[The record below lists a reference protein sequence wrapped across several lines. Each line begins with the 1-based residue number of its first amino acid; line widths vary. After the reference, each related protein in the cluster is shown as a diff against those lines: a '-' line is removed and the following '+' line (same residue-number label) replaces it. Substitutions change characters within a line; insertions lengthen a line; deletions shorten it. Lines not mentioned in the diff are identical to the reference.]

1 MVLDLGGQVKPV
13 FSPDEPDRVLA
24 ILQQRRVQRPLLP
37 LSTRSSPSLTA
48 GRAMQG
54 HMQGLYP
61 VRDGGAFRSSLTC
74 A

>member
-1 MVLDLGGQVKPV
+1 VVLDLGGQVKPV

-24 ILQQRRVQRPLLP
+24 ILQQRRVQRPLPP

-48 GRAMQG
+48 GRA
-54 HMQGLYP
+54 MQGLYP